1 MEINITNI
9 LNFQIDKLKETQLHS
24 LDRNVYVAQS
34 LRLII
39 VEFFLQTAPSFMVV
53 ISSRR
58 QKQLNFFLNVLEFLF
73 DMTDYLNV
81 QIIFIDHKNP
91 QRIEGPRFYNLLLVD
106 SFEAFL

>member
-24 LDRNVYVAQS
+24 LDSNVYVAQS